1 MQKMKLQNQKHEG
14 LFPNSSD
21 HNRVRSFGKN
31 VAQVLPE
38 KDKGNPNFNGLPD
51 QGSPKKAKSPE
62 Y

>member
-31 VAQVLPE
+31 IVQQIAE
-38 KDKGNPNFNGLPD
+38 KDRGNVNFNAFPE

-62 Y
+62 V